1 MSLVSIL
8 LKFYPQMTSDRYLN
22 IQKKKLYHV
31 LSNKVQRSILV
42 NLYFFEVLTI
52 EKELY
57 QIQIDFIFI
66 LRNKIVNVQNVLIT
80 ISKVYNVINNFDY
93 IIIDYYY
100 GTTNINTK
108 WNFMI
113 ELLYFTDGIYVLCY
127 LNYFHYH
134 KK

>member
-1 MSLVSIL
+1 M
-8 LKFYPQMTSDRYLN
+8 
-22 IQKKKLYHV
+22 YHV

-108 WNFMI
+108 
-113 ELLYFTDGIYVLCY
+113 
-127 LNYFHYH
+127 
-134 KK
+134 